1 MGNVTLRI
9 SYDDRLGLIKDVSAI
24 FLKYG
29 LNVEAFQLMNRMMT
43 VEICENPTAPWGK
56 ILAEIKTVP
65 LILSVECV
73 DEISFDPRK
82 KRMSAILD
90 SVSPSG
96 DPSDSFDEIV
106 GDSAA
111 MREVLTLARRVAR
124 TDSTVMLRGESGTGK
139 ELFAAAIHRAS
150 DRRGKVFVPL
160 NCGALPENLLESE
173 LFGYRDGAFS
183 GGKKGGRIGLF
194 QFANGGTLFLDEITE
209 MTPNLQVKLLR
220 VLQEGRIRP
229 LGSNEE
235 IRIDARIITATNR
248 DVEAMVAEGSF
259 REDLY
264 YRLNVIPLR
273 LPPLRRRIDDIPLLA
288 ENCLAK
294 NRAKTG
300 SAKFLSRAAIER
312 LLGYRW
318 PGNVRELENVVN
330 RALHLSRE
338 DGIDASDIVFDGDF
352 GSAPAE
358 VPRPALKYAAD
369 SVERELIRSALTD
382 HGSLRAAARVLG
394 VSHTTI
400 ANKAKKFGICVK

>member
-139 ELFAAAIHRAS
+139 ELFAAAISYRSIAERSRKICWRANYS
-150 DRRGKVFVPL
+150 DT
-160 NCGALPENLLESE
+160 
-173 LFGYRDGAFS
+173 
-183 GGKKGGRIGLF
+183 
-194 QFANGGTLFLDEITE
+194 GTERSAE
-209 MTPNLQVKLLR
+209 
-220 VLQEGRIRP
+220 
-229 LGSNEE
+229 
-235 IRIDARIITATNR
+235 AR
-248 DVEAMVAEGSF
+248 
-259 REDLY
+259 
-264 YRLNVIPLR
+264 
-273 LPPLRRRIDDIPLLA
+273 
-288 ENCLAK
+288 
-294 NRAKTG
+294 
-300 SAKFLSRAAIER
+300 RAA
-312 LLGYRW
+312 GS
-318 PGNVRELENVVN
+318 GCSN
-330 RALHLSRE
+330 SRT
-338 DGIDASDIVFDGDF
+338 A
-352 GSAPAE
+352 AP
-358 VPRPALKYAAD
+358 Y
-369 SVERELIRSALTD
+369 SWTRSP
-382 HGSLRAAARVLG
+382 
-394 VSHTTI
+394 
-400 ANKAKKFGICVK
+400 K